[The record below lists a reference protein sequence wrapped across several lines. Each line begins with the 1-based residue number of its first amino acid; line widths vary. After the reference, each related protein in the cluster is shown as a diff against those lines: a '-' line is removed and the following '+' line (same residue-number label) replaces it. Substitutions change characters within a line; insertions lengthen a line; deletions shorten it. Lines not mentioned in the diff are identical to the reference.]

1 MYIRSQLQV
10 SFSLL
15 LVTPPEQKEW
25 HFASPDTLARASVN
39 PELEPSPAGE
49 PTRTAEV
56 LPVPFTRLLRK
67 TRFWPWLQMCHRQA
81 MKKALMSPWPGS
93 SILPSIS
100 SGLFA
105 ISADKE
111 QATDSLLR
119 WRERTSLTSAG
130 LRTGSSVL
138 SWPLSSHLEKWLR
151 RLSLPTDS
159 RSNVPVRVGE
169 SGCFQDRPLFKC

>member
-1 MYIRSQLQV
+1 MYMWSQLQA

-15 LVTPPEQKEW
+15 VIFLEQEVW
-25 HFASPDTLARASVN
+25 HLASPDMLARASAN
-39 PELEPSPAGE
+39 PEPEPSPIAE

-56 LPVPFTRLLRK
+56 LPVLYMKLLRK
-67 TRFWPWLQMCHRQA
+67 TWFCPWLQMCHRQA
-81 MKKALMSPWPGS
+81 IKKALVSLWRGS

-100 SGLFA
+100 SGLCD

-111 QATDSLLR
+111 QASDSLLK

-138 SWPLSSHLEKWLR
+138 SWPLSSHLEKWLI

-159 RSNVPVRVGE
+159 RSNIPVQIGW
-169 SGCFQDRPLFKC
+169 SGCFQVRPLFKS